1 MSTFSALVITKSP
14 SNFQEFISYVQGE
27 GWGAISVNGID
38 ELNNTDLETFFNPVV
53 LIDVHDF
60 EKGEISKLVDKA
72 KQQHMPF
79 FFVLQN
85 ADLKT
90 FEDYKLYLPTGYF
103 TSPMSTVSSVINIEQ
118 SLHNASSAVAKSQK
132 LEELFVKNGK
142 DYLRIGSDE
151 ILWIQASGNYIEIF
165 TSNDRSYLLRVG
177 LKEIELRLP
186 DDQFIRVHKSYI
198 VNKKHIL
205 KFNSN
210 SLRTQQGE
218 VPIARSYFN
227 AVLTSFTII

>member
-1 MSTFSALVITKSP
+1 MSSFSALIITNS
-14 SNFQEFISYVQGE
+14 SGEYLDFIQFFEQQSWCATIASGL
-27 GWGAISVNGID
+27 D
-38 ELNNTDLETFFNPVV
+38 ELSKTDLETLFNPVL
-53 LIDVHDF
+53 LIDVEGYSKSDVNKMV
-60 EKGEISKLVDKA
+60 EKA
-72 KQQHMPF
+72 RHQHMPF
-79 FFVLQN
+79 FFILGN
-85 ADLKT
+85 GAIGAFDDFKMCKPL
-90 FEDYKLYLPTGYF
+90 GYF
-103 TSPMSTVSSVINIEQ
+103 LKPITAQQCTLNINQTLYNI
-118 SLHNASSAVAKSQK
+118 SATETKKQK

-142 DYLRIGSDE
+142 DYLRIGTNE

-165 TSNDRSYLLRVG
+165 TSNDKSYLLRVG
-177 LKEIELRLP
+177 LKEIEERLP

-205 KFNSN
+205 RFNSN

>member
-1 MSTFSALVITKSP
+1 MKVTNCTAPKDIFTKP
-14 SNFQEFISYVQGE
+14 FNT
-27 GWGAISVNGID
+27 VNC
-38 ELNNTDLETFFNPVV
+38 
-53 LIDVHDF
+53 
-60 EKGEISKLVDKA
+60 
-72 KQQHMPF
+72 
-79 FFVLQN
+79 
-85 ADLKT
+85 
-90 FEDYKLYLPTGYF
+90 
-103 TSPMSTVSSVINIEQ
+103 VINIEQ
-118 SLHNASSAVAKSQK
+118 SLHNASATVAKSQK

-151 ILWIQASGNYIEIF
+151 ILWIQASGNYMKIF
-165 TSNDRSYLLRVG
+165 TCNDKSYLLRVG

>member
-1 MSTFSALVITKSP
+1 MSTFSSLVITKNP
-14 SNFQEFISYVQGE
+14 SSFRDFTSYVQGE
-27 GWGAISVNGID
+27 GWGATSVNGID
-38 ELNNTDLETFFNPVV
+38 ELNKTDLETFFNPVV
-53 LIDVHDF
+53 LIDVCDF
-60 EKGEISKLVDKA
+60 EKSEISKLVDKA
-72 KQQHMPF
+72 RQQHMPF
-79 FFVLQN
+79 FFVIEN
-85 ADLKT
+85 ADLET
-90 FEDYKLYLPTGYF
+90 FEDYKLYSPKGYF
-103 TSPMSTVSSVINIEQ
+103 TKPFNTVNCVINIEQ
-118 SLHNASSAVAKSQK
+118 SLHNASATVAKSQK

-165 TSNDRSYLLRVG
+165 TCNDKSYLLRVG

>member
-1 MSTFSALVITKSP
+1 MRFC
-14 SNFQEFISYVQGE
+14 G
-27 GWGAISVNGID
+27 
-38 ELNNTDLETFFNPVV
+38 
-53 LIDVHDF
+53 
-60 EKGEISKLVDKA
+60 
-72 KQQHMPF
+72 
-79 FFVLQN
+79 
-85 ADLKT
+85 
-90 FEDYKLYLPTGYF
+90 F
-103 TSPMSTVSSVINIEQ
+103 T
-118 SLHNASSAVAKSQK
+118 
-132 LEELFVKNGK
+132 
-142 DYLRIGSDE
+142 
-151 ILWIQASGNYIEIF
+151 ASGNYIEIF
-165 TSNDRSYLLRVG
+165 TSNDKSYLLRVG